1 MSEHV
6 PDRVDRAI
14 VARLQ
19 SDGRIANVDLADA
32 IALSPSAC
40 LRRVQRLEQT
50 GVIDRYVAVLD
61 PAAIGRPTSVFV
73 EVTLNSQREEALNA
87 FEQAV
92 RACPEVLECHL
103 MSGGSDYL
111 LHVAVENTQDYER
124 LHKQGLSRLPNVARI
139 RSSFALRTVCKRG
152 PVEF

>member
-1 MSEHV
+1 MIEL
-6 PDRVDRAI
+6 DRIDRSI
-14 VARLQ
+14 LELLQ
-19 SDGRIANVDLADA
+19 QDGRLTNAALAEKVH
-32 IALSPSAC
+32 LSPSAC

-124 LHKQGLSRLPNVARI
+124 LHKQNLSRLPNVARI

>member
-1 MSEHV
+1 VIEL
-6 PDRVDRAI
+6 DRIDRSI
-14 VARLQ
+14 LELLQ
-19 SDGRIANVDLADA
+19 QDGRLTNAALAEKVH
-32 IALSPSAC
+32 LSPSAC

-124 LHKQGLSRLPNVARI
+124 LHKQNLSRLPNVARI